1 MKKIAVIGSGNVGC
15 ATVQRLAE
23 LEIGNI
29 VMTDVTEGVAKGKA
43 LDIIEAAPVLG
54 YDVDILGTSDYADIE
69 GSDIVVI
76 AAGIARKKGMVR
88 DDLMKVNA
96 NIIKEVSEKILL
108 YAPDAIVITV
118 TNPLDIMTYATQK
131 YTGFKTNRVFG
142 MSGVLDS
149 SRFAAFIA
157 MELGVSAKDVSALVL
172 GGHGDS
178 MVALPQYTTVSG
190 VPLPELLP
198 EDVIERLVQRTVNA
212 GTEIVE
218 HLKTGSS
225 FFAPAAAIGS
235 MVESIVNDQKR
246 VLPAS
251 SYLEGQYGE
260 DGLYLGVPV
269 ILGKNGIEKI
279 IELELTESQ
288 KQAFSIS
295 ADHLR
300 QSISKLQ
307 L

>member
-15 ATVQRLAE
+15 ATVQRIAE

-29 VMTDVTEGVAKGKA
+29 VMTDATEGVAKGKA

-54 YDVDILGTSDYADIE
+54 YDVEILGTSDYSDIE

-76 AAGIARKKGMVR
+76 AAGVARKKGMVR

-131 YTGFKTNRVFG
+131 CTGFDTNRVFG
-142 MSGVLDS
+142 MSGMLDS

-157 MELGVSAKDVSALVL
+157 MELGISAKDVSALVL

-198 EDVIERLVQRTVNA
+198 EDTIERLVKRTVNA

-218 HLKTGSS
+218 YLKTGSS

-246 VLPAS
+246 VIPAS
-251 SYLEGQYGE
+251 SYLQGEYGE

-269 ILGKNGIEKI
+269 ILGKNGIEKV

-288 KQAFSIS
+288 QQAFSIS
-295 ADHLR
+295 ADHIR
-300 QSISKLQ
+300 KSILKLQ

>member
-15 ATVQRLAE
+15 ATVQRIAE

-29 VMTDVTEGVAKGKA
+29 VMTDATEGVAKGKA

-54 YDVDILGTSDYADIE
+54 YDVEILGTSDYSDIE

-76 AAGIARKKGMVR
+76 AAGVARKKGMVR

-118 TNPLDIMTYATQK
+118 TNPLDIMTYAAQK
-131 YTGFKTNRVFG
+131 CTGFDTNRVFG
-142 MSGVLDS
+142 MSGMLDS

-157 MELGVSAKDVSALVL
+157 MELGISTKDVSALVL

-198 EDVIERLVQRTVNA
+198 EDTIERLVNRTVNA
-212 GTEIVE
+212 GTEIVNY
-218 HLKTGSS
+218 LKTGSS

-246 VLPAS
+246 VIPAS
-251 SYLEGQYGE
+251 SYLQGE
-260 DGLYLGVPV
+260 YDEEGLYLGVPV
-269 ILGKNGIEKI
+269 ILGKNGIEKV

-288 KQAFSIS
+288 KEAFSIS
-295 ADHLR
+295 ADHIR
-300 QSISKLQ
+300 KSILKLQ

>member
-54 YDVDILGTSDYADIE
+54 YDVDILGTSDYADIDDSE
-69 GSDIVVI
+69 IVII

-96 NIIKEVSEKILL
+96 NIIKEISKNISL

-131 YTGFKTNRVFG
+131 CTGFDTKRVFG
-142 MSGVLDS
+142 MSGMLDS

-198 EDVIERLVQRTVNA
+198 EDTIERLVQRTVNA

-218 HLKTGSS
+218 YLKTGSS

-246 VLPAS
+246 VIPAS
-251 SYLEGQYGE
+251 SYLQGQYGE
-260 DGLYLGVPV
+260 EDLYLGVPV
-269 ILGKNGIEKI
+269 ILGKNGIEKV

-288 KQAFSIS
+288 KQAFSKS
-295 ADHLR
+295 AGHIR

>member
-15 ATVQRLAE
+15 ATVQRIAE

-29 VMTDVTEGVAKGKA
+29 VMTDVTEGIAKGKA

-96 NIIKEVSEKILL
+96 NIIKEVSENIIL

-131 YTGFKTNRVFG
+131 CTGFDTNRVFG
-142 MSGVLDS
+142 MSGMLDS

-157 MELGVSAKDVSALVL
+157 MELGISAKDVSALVL

-198 EDVIERLVQRTVNA
+198 EDTIERLVQRTVNA

-218 HLKTGSS
+218 YLKTGSS

-246 VLPAS
+246 VIPAS
-251 SYLEGQYGE
+251 SYLQGEYDE

-269 ILGKNGIEKI
+269 ILGKNGIEKV
-279 IELELTESQ
+279 IELELTERQ
-288 KQAFSIS
+288 QQAFSIS
-295 ADHLR
+295 ADHIR